1 MMVTIYLKL
10 ADAWYQRP
18 LLAKLIS
25 FASVGV
31 LNFAVDLT
39 TFAAAFHV
47 IHLSLVASN
56 VIAWAVAVT
65 GSYAMNTKI
74 TFGKETGGIL
84 RLRHY
89 LSFAASGIFGLIVAT
104 TLLVVL
110 SHYISVPA
118 AKLVSIAASF
128 GVNFSTSHFLVFRD
142 GKSGSI
148 AA

>member
-1 MMVTIYLKL
+1 MTAILLKITT
-10 ADAWYQRP
+10 AWYERP

-39 TFAAAFHV
+39 TFAVAFH
-47 IHLSLVASN
+47 ISHLSLVTSN
-56 VIAWAVAVT
+56 IIAWVVAVT

-89 LSFAASGIFGLIVAT
+89 ISFAASGIFGLIVAT
-104 TLLVVL
+104 TLLVVI
-110 SHYISVPA
+110 SRYIGVPA

-142 GKSGSI
+142 SRAELGQI
-148 AA
+148 